1 LTPPPPPKKPLD
13 WESLISVRAFAW
25 LGGAALFLAMG
36 LFLQYSIQHNLI
48 SPAARVAIGL
58 LVGAGALAG
67 GDALRKKGDWAGQ
80 ATAGAGVA
88 ILYASL
94 FAAHARYDLLGTTA
108 TFVGM
113 ALVTLTAGV
122 LAVRRQSFI
131 VAVLG
136 LAGGFLTPYLLATNE
151 DHPIALFVY
160 VLFLDF
166 GAIAAAR
173 RRRWVSL
180 VFLALVASAVLYG
193 GWAHE
198 HLDAVKAPYAMIAA
212 ALLAMLF
219 CSLAPQKGG
228 EAGDSGDRADPTA
241 RETSQLVSIAA
252 AGGVF
257 FVPLLFS
264 LWTGLDVRPT
274 FLVGY
279 LVFLAIGAF
288 IVSGSAGFLPLS
300 PIAAAF
306 STATL
311 VARVAPDLAAAR
323 HENLALFA
331 IPPLVYLAL
340 ALAFGNRRNESAD
353 RLAAGIA
360 LSGGVLVMARFLEAG
375 SAAPLTPLWIFAA
388 VHAVGLLAIGTR
400 LSRGG
405 WILGSQGLLFFSLLV
420 LATVFKQ
427 ERLSEFLP
435 FVLAPA
441 AVFWALPFLGW
452 HWRSDRLAWLSSAA
466 APLVHYPMLYIFA
479 KSEWGSN
486 VLGLV
491 AVVFSIAALAALRA
505 SSRLLAAAEDRRF
518 TAAIF
523 GAVTLAFVTAAIP
536 ILLDKEWI
544 TVAWALEAAAL
555 AWLRGRIAE
564 DGLVKASTVLA
575 IATFLRLI
583 ANPALWHY
591 HARSGTPI
599 VNWYLYTF
607 GIPAAAFLVTAY
619 LLAANDWAKRNRLPG
634 LLRAA
639 AGILLFVLVNI
650 EIADFFS
657 EGEALRFRLSGGG
670 LGEDMT
676 YSLAW
681 GIFALIL
688 LALGITRTSRAMRA
702 AALVVLLMTIG
713 KVFLHDLWDLGAL
726 YRVGSILGLAVAL
739 LAVSFLTQRFVFA
752 KERP

>member
-1 LTPPPPPKKPLD
+1 MAAAIPRAPTPPPPPKKPLD

-122 LAVRRQSFI
+122 LAVRRQSFV

-228 EAGDSGDRADPTA
+228 DPGADPGDPTA

-274 FLVGY
+274 F
-279 LVFLAIGAF
+279 
-288 IVSGSAGFLPLS
+288 
-300 PIAAAF
+300 
-306 STATL
+306 
-311 VARVAPDLAAAR
+311 
-323 HENLALFA
+323 
-331 IPPLVYLAL
+331 
-340 ALAFGNRRNESAD
+340 
-353 RLAAGIA
+353 
-360 LSGGVLVMARFLEAG
+360 
-375 SAAPLTPLWIFAA
+375 
-388 VHAVGLLAIGTR
+388 
-400 LSRGG
+400 
-405 WILGSQGLLFFSLLV
+405 FF
-420 LATVFKQ
+420 
-427 ERLSEFLP
+427 
-435 FVLAPA
+435 
-441 AVFWALPFLGW
+441 
-452 HWRSDRLAWLSSAA
+452 
-466 APLVHYPMLYIFA
+466 
-479 KSEWGSN
+479 
-486 VLGLV
+486 
-491 AVVFSIAALAALRA
+491 
-505 SSRLLAAAEDRRF
+505 
-518 TAAIF
+518 
-523 GAVTLAFVTAAIP
+523 
-536 ILLDKEWI
+536 
-544 TVAWALEAAAL
+544 
-555 AWLRGRIAE
+555 
-564 DGLVKASTVLA
+564 
-575 IATFLRLI
+575 
-583 ANPALWHY
+583 
-591 HARSGTPI
+591 
-599 VNWYLYTF
+599 
-607 GIPAAAFLVTAY
+607 
-619 LLAANDWAKRNRLPG
+619 
-634 LLRAA
+634 
-639 AGILLFVLVNI
+639 
-650 EIADFFS
+650 
-657 EGEALRFRLSGGG
+657 
-670 LGEDMT
+670 
-676 YSLAW
+676 
-681 GIFALIL
+681 
-688 LALGITRTSRAMRA
+688 
-702 AALVVLLMTIG
+702 
-713 KVFLHDLWDLGAL
+713 
-726 YRVGSILGLAVAL
+726 
-739 LAVSFLTQRFVFA
+739 
-752 KERP
+752 

>member
-1 LTPPPPPKKPLD
+1 M
-13 WESLISVRAFAW
+13 RAFAW

-36 LFLQYSIQHNLI
+36 LFLQYSIQHGLI
-48 SPAARVAIGL
+48 SPAGRVAIGL

-80 ATAGAGVA
+80 ATSGAGVA

-94 FAAHARYDLLGTTA
+94 FAAHSRYALLGTTA

-113 ALVTLTAGV
+113 ALVTLTAGL
-122 LAVRRQSFI
+122 LAVRRQSFV

-151 DHPIALFVY
+151 DHPIALFLY
-160 VLFLDF
+160 VLLLDV
-166 GAIAAAR
+166 GGIAVAR
-173 RRRWVSL
+173 RRRWLSI
-180 VFLALVASAVLYG
+180 VFVALVATGILYG
-193 GWAHE
+193 GWASQ

-212 ALLAMLF
+212 ALLAVLF
-219 CSLAPQKGG
+219 CTFRAEPGDDAATA
-228 EAGDSGDRADPTA
+228 EA
-241 RETSQLVSIAA
+241 SQLVPIAA
-252 AGGVF
+252 AGGAF
-257 FVPLLFS
+257 FVPLLFA
-264 LWTGLDVRPT
+264 LWKPGAGLGVSPT
-274 FLVGY
+274 FLVEY

-288 IVSGSAGFLPLS
+288 IVSTAVRFAPLLPV
-300 PIAAAF
+300 AAAF
-306 STATL
+306 SAATL
-311 VARVAPDLAAAR
+311 VARVDPGVVADR
-323 HENLALFA
+323 SRNLVLFA
-331 IPPLVYLAL
+331 LPPLVYLAL
-340 ALAFGNRRNESAD
+340 AFWRRGAGVEEGSDPHTAGVPR

-360 LSGGVLVMARFLEAG
+360 LAGGVLVMARFLEAD
-375 SAAPLTPLWIFAA
+375 SAQSLLPLWIFAA
-388 VHAVGLLAIGTR
+388 VHAAGLLAIGTA

-405 WILGSQGLLFFSLLV
+405 WILGSQGLLFAALLV
-420 LATVFKQ
+420 LTTVFKR

-441 AVFWALPFLGW
+441 AVFWALPFLGKR
-452 HWRSDRLAWLSSAA
+452 WRSDRLAWLSSAA
-466 APLVHYPMLYIFA
+466 APLVHYPMLYVLA
-479 KSEWGSN
+479 KPDWGSN

-491 AVVFSIAALAALRA
+491 AVVFSAAALAALRA
-505 SSRLLAAAEDRRF
+505 SSRRLAAPEDRRF
-518 TAAIF
+518 TAALF
-523 GAVTLAFVTAAIP
+523 GAVTLTFVTAAIP

-555 AWLRGRIAE
+555 AWLRRRVAE
-564 DGLVKASTVLA
+564 DGLVKAAAALA
-575 IATFLRLI
+575 IASFLRLI

-607 GIPAAAFLVTAY
+607 GIPAAAFLVAAG
-619 LLAANDWAKRNRLPG
+619 LLAANDWAKRNKLPE

-639 AGILLFVLVNI
+639 AGILIFVLVNI
-650 EIADFFS
+650 EIADFYS

-681 GIFALIL
+681 GVFALVL
-688 LALGITRTSRAMRA
+688 LALGITKSSRATRA
-702 AALVVLLMTIG
+702 AALVVLLLTIG